1 MWNDPLG
8 ALAKANAS
16 IKEKAKS
23 TAESIKNNENLK
35 KSLANAQEKSYNGF
49 VSAQGYA
56 GTAATSMKTN
66 ANSLYEKNYHG

>member
-35 KSLANAQEKSYNGF
+35 KSLANA
-49 VSAQGYA
+49 
-56 GTAATSMKTN
+56 
-66 ANSLYEKNYHG
+66 